1 MGRLNYSVDPKEGL
15 YFSFKV
21 LFGIIGYAVICLLIA
36 KVVSSDLYVAF
47 IPFLL
52 YIPLLLFLLLF
63 RMGLL
68 VGYLRGNSVKVTAKQ
83 FSDIH
88 DILLKQCE
96 RLEIRKAPE
105 MFILQS
111 GGLLNAFATRFLGS
125 NYIVIYS
132 DILEEAYDSGYDSVE
147 FIIGHELGHIKRKHM
162 VKSLFLFPSLIIP
175 FLNRAYSRACEYTCD
190 NIGANLNPA
199 GSLSGLLILASGKKL
214 WEKVDSE
221 QFMAQEKTER
231 GFWSWFAE
239 KISTH
244 PKITKRLIRLKKQN
258 IIDYT
263 MKKEEAPKLK
273 DYASDHSSYMPK
285 FG

>member
-1 MGRLNYSVDPKEGL
+1 MERLNYSVDPKEGL
-15 YFSFKV
+15 YFSLKV
-21 LFGIIGYAVICLLIA
+21 LFAIIGYAVICLLIA
-36 KVVSSDLYVAF
+36 RVMSSDVYVAF

-52 YIPLLLFLLLF
+52 YIPLIIFLLLL
-63 RMGLL
+63 RMG
-68 VGYLRGNSVKVTAKQ
+68 NAVKITGKQ
-83 FSDIH
+83 FSDINE
-88 DILLKQCE
+88 ILLKQCE

-111 GGLLNAFATRFLGS
+111 GGLLNAFAARFLGS

-132 DILEEAYDSGYDSVE
+132 DILEEAYESGYDSVE

-162 VKSLFLFPSLIIP
+162 VKSVFLFPSLIIP
-175 FLNRAYSRACEYTCD
+175 FLSSAYSRACEYTCD

-199 GSLSGLLILASGKKL
+199 GSMSGLLILASGKKL
-214 WEKVDSE
+214 WGKVDSE
-221 QFMAQEKTER
+221 QFMEQEKTES

-239 KISTH
+239 KVSTH
-244 PKITKRLIRLKKQN
+244 PKLTKRLIRLKKMN

-273 DYASDHSSYMPK
+273 NYASDHSSYMPK

>member
-1 MGRLNYSVDPKEGL
+1 MEKLNYSVDPKEGL
-15 YFSFKV
+15 YFSLKV
-21 LFGIIGYAVICLLIA
+21 VFAIIGYAVIYFLVTKLM
-36 KVVSSDLYVAF
+36 SSEASAAI

-52 YIPLLLFLLLF
+52 YIPLLLLLLLF

-68 VGYLRGNSVKVTAKQ
+68 VGYLRGNSVKVTSKQ
-83 FSDIH
+83 FSDIYG
-88 DILLKQCE
+88 ILLKQCE
-96 RLEIRKAPE
+96 QLGIRKAPE

-147 FIIGHELGHIKRKHM
+147 FVIGHELAHIKRKHM

-221 QFMAQEKTER
+221 QFMAQEKTDG

-244 PKITKRLIRLKKQN
+244 PKLTKRLIRLKKMN

-263 MKKEEAPKLK
+263 MKMEEAPKLK
-273 DYASDHSSYMPK
+273 EYASDHSSYMPK